1 MAATNI
7 IPISR
12 RFLTRKEA
20 AEYLGVSMHTIE
32 KLCFKR
38 KIRYYSPTGKQSY
51 FDVGDLDKYVMSGEV
66 VEPCVPEKIVRA
78 GRFGKPN
85 VKQ

>member
-20 AEYLGVSMHTIE
+20 AEYLGHTIE

-38 KIRYYSPTGKQSY
+38 KIRYYRPTGKQSY

-66 VEPCVPEKIVRA
+66 VEPCAPEKIVRA